1 MRPKSSKNLNVKSNT
16 TEKMGKPSF
25 EDENYLL
32 SMRKRTTFLN
42 HIHWDGSIPAE
53 SLWDFYQSKGEKIFL
68 PEQYIGG
75 TAVRSREVRS
85 IAELREFQTGLFSKY
100 DIVSVFAVPVGAMQ
114 TADDLKVM
122 ALAHCAYLKSQGTVY
137 AESRFA
143 PWYHTQQGLSMEKV
157 IGHALEG
164 FAQGEE
170 ETGVKVRPI
179 ICINREVDPD
189 EAKKIVQAAL
199 HFAERGVVG
208 IDLACYEPPF
218 PAERFREAYALT
230 FDSPLKRTVHA
241 DEMCSEEEGIR
252 NVYTALTVLRTDG
265 IGHGIHLY
273 KHPEIIELMLRNNVR
288 LESNPIS
295 NLTCSFINDIADLH
309 LDELVKSAITV
320 TINSDDPAMWE
331 NGDLAHNLYALGKLY
346 GDEFVATVLKNS
358 IETAWGLSELEKR
371 HYLTTM
377 DSESL

>member
-1 MRPKSSKNLNVKSNT
+1 MSTLHFDDEDYFSLIK
-16 TEKMGKPSF
+16 GKA
-25 EDENYLL
+25 
-32 SMRKRTTFLN
+32 TVLN
-42 HIHWDGSIPAE
+42 HIHWDGSIPTE
-53 SLWDFYQSKGEKIFL
+53 SLWDFHQRKGKKIFL
-68 PEQYIGG
+68 PEQYVDG
-75 TAVRSREVRS
+75 TPVNDREITS

-114 TADDLKVM
+114 TPKDLKMM
-122 ALAHCAYLKSQGTVY
+122 ALAHCNYLQSQGTVY

-157 IGHALEG
+157 IGYALEG
-164 FAQGEE
+164 FTQGEE

-179 ICINREVDPD
+179 ICINREVDP
-189 EAKKIVQAAL
+189 EESKKIVKAAL

-218 PAERFREAYALT
+218 PAERFKESYALT
-230 FDSPLKRTVHA
+230 FDSALKRTVHA
-241 DEMCSEEEGIR
+241 DEMCSEEEGIK
-252 NVYTALTVLRTDG
+252 NLHTALTVLRADG
-265 IGHGIHLY
+265 VGHGIHLY
-273 KHPEIIELMLRNNVR
+273 KHPKLIELMLKNNVR

-295 NLTCSFINDIADLH
+295 NLTCSFISDIADLH
-309 LDELVKSAITV
+309 LDELVNAGVKV

-346 GDEFVATVLKNS
+346 GDQFVDRVQKDS
-358 IETAWGLSELEKR
+358 IETAWGLSDLEKQR
-371 HYLTTM
+371 YLLEL

>member
-1 MRPKSSKNLNVKSNT
+1 
-16 TEKMGKPSF
+16 MGKLCF
-25 EDENYLL
+25 DDKDYLSL
-32 SMRKRTTFLN
+32 MRKRTTFLN
-42 HIHWDGSIPAE
+42 HIHWDGSIPAN
-53 SLWDFYQSKGEKIFL
+53 SLWDFYQRKGERILL
-68 PEQYIGG
+68 PEQYVGG
-75 TAVRSREVRS
+75 APVKNREVTS

-114 TADDLKVM
+114 TTKDLESM
-122 ALAHCAYLKSQGTVY
+122 ALAHCAYLKSQRTVY

-157 IGHALEG
+157 IGSALEG
-164 FAQGEE
+164 FARGEE
-170 ETGVKVRPI
+170 ETGVTVKPI
-179 ICINREVDPD
+179 ICINREVDP
-189 EAKKIVQAAL
+189 EESKKIVKAAL

-208 IDLACYEPPF
+208 IDLACYEPSF

-252 NVYTALTVLRTDG
+252 NIYTALTVLRADG

-273 KHPEIIELMLRNNVR
+273 KHPEIIELMLKNNVR

-295 NLTCSFINDIADLH
+295 NLSCSFINDIANLH
-309 LDELVKSAITV
+309 LDDLVKSGIKV
-320 TINSDDPAMWE
+320 TINSDDPAMGE

-358 IETAWGLSELEKR
+358 IETSWGLSDLEKQR
-371 HYLTTM
+371 HSSGF